1 MDRSK
6 ILVCCHKKAEVYSDD
21 IYTPIQVGKALH
33 PNLNLGFMTDNI
45 GENISEKNDSFCEL
59 TAQYWAWKNLHCKYI
74 GLCHYRR
81 YFSKTFDEKSLE
93 KELANYDIILARPV
107 NVGNSI
113 LNYWEANLVNE
124 DIHIFY
130 QYMIARFPHL
140 KVEIDD
146 FFVRGSKY
154 SPCNMFICDK
164 KLFDDFASWQFSI
177 LFDLEKII
185 KLSSYSRSRRI
196 FGYLSEGLL
205 PFYASLK
212 HLKIKFYPLVDFP
225 NGNIIYKNESCWQ
238 ILRKKIKGCIKSKN
252 IYIMHDAMRVSL
264 NNAGVFDKIKLLVE
278 KYEGS
283 DFL

>member
-1 MDRSK
+1 MEKSK

-21 IYTPIQVGKALH
+21 IYKPIHVGKALH

-59 TAQYWAWKNLHCKYI
+59 TAQYWAWKNLYCKYI

-81 YFSKTFDEKSLE
+81 YFSKTFDENSLNE
-93 KELANYDIILARPV
+93 ELANYDIILASPI
-107 NVGNSI
+107 NVGKSI
-113 LNYWEANLVNE
+113 FSFWEESLVNE

-140 KVEIDD
+140 KEEIDN
-146 FFVRGSKY
+146 FFINGVRF
-154 SPCNMFICDK
+154 SPCNMFVCDK
-164 KLFDDFASWQFSI
+164 RLFDDFASWQFSI

-185 KLSSYSRSRRI
+185 KLSSYSRPRRI
-196 FGYLSEGLL
+196 FGYLAEGLL
-205 PFYASLK
+205 PFYASLN

-225 NGNIIYKNESCWQ
+225 NGKIILNNESYGQ
-238 ILRKKIKGCIKSKN
+238 IFRNKIRIYMASKN
-252 IYIMHDAMRVSL
+252 TYKMPDDIKVSL

-278 KYEGS
+278 KYNVS
-283 DFL
+283 DF